1 MLQLLHIE
9 NIAIIERADI
19 SFERGFNAL
28 TGETGAGKSIV
39 IDALGAV
46 LGQRTSR
53 DLIRTGAEKA
63 FVSAV
68 FDGVSADLPALSA
81 CAIAPEED
89 GTLLLQRE
97 VYADGKNVCRV
108 NGRPITVALL
118 REIGGSLLN
127 IHGQHDGAQLLDE
140 QQHLTYLDRFGR
152 TDGQREHYRALFA
165 VMRETQGKIASLKMD
180 EAEKAR
186 RVDSLRHQIEEL
198 ERAELQQGEEE
209 LLVARRNI
217 LRNGEKFIAAVEQAD
232 ISFFEHYSVS
242 GVAVVLVIAL
252 EIMSYMV
259 SVGFV
264 IFSLHVS
271 RDETAEIGN
280 LFDGFGIF
288 FRALWLAILQGLLV
302 FLWSLLLVVPGI
314 IAAYRYRQAL
324 YLLLD
329 HPEKSAWQCL
339 RESGALM
346 RGHKWE
352 LFVLDLSFLGWM
364 LLSAMFAPVTIW
376 LDPYRAITNANYYN
390 RLVGAQGGPRVYEGS
405 FTDIPNDPQS

>member
-1 MLQLLHIE
+1 MDLNRAALKADARRRAAGYHPSPILAALIVFALGLLISTLSSYLMG
-9 NIAIIERADI
+9 AD
-19 SFERGFNAL
+19 RLTTAL
-28 TGETGAGKSIV
+28 TNA
-39 IDALGAV
+39 A
-46 LGQRTSR
+46 QF
-53 DLIRTGAEKA
+53 GAE
-63 FVSAV
+63 
-68 FDGVSADLPALSA
+68 
-81 CAIAPEED
+81 
-89 GTLLLQRE
+89 
-97 VYADGKNVCRV
+97 
-108 NGRPITVALL
+108 
-118 REIGGSLLN
+118 
-127 IHGQHDGAQLLDE
+127 
-140 QQHLTYLDRFGR
+140 
-152 TDGQREHYRALFA
+152 
-165 VMRETQGKIASLKMD
+165 
-180 EAEKAR
+180 
-186 RVDSLRHQIEEL
+186 
-198 ERAELQQGEEE
+198 
-209 LLVARRNI
+209 
-217 LRNGEKFIAAVEQAD
+217 AVEQAY

-242 GVAVVLVIAL
+242 AIAVVLVVAL
-252 EIMSYMV
+252 EIMSYIV

-288 FRALWLAILQGLLV
+288 FRALWLAILQGLFV
-302 FLWSLLLVVPGI
+302 FLWSLLLFVPGI
-314 IAAYRYRQAL
+314 VAAYRYRQAL

-390 RLVGAQGGPRVYEGS
+390 RLVGAQGGPRIYEGS

>member
-1 MLQLLHIE
+1 MDLNRAALKADARRRAAGYHPSPILAALIVFALGLLISTLSSYLMG
-9 NIAIIERADI
+9 AD
-19 SFERGFNAL
+19 RLTTAL
-28 TGETGAGKSIV
+28 TNA
-39 IDALGAV
+39 A
-46 LGQRTSR
+46 QF
-53 DLIRTGAEKA
+53 GAE
-63 FVSAV
+63 
-68 FDGVSADLPALSA
+68 
-81 CAIAPEED
+81 
-89 GTLLLQRE
+89 
-97 VYADGKNVCRV
+97 
-108 NGRPITVALL
+108 
-118 REIGGSLLN
+118 
-127 IHGQHDGAQLLDE
+127 
-140 QQHLTYLDRFGR
+140 
-152 TDGQREHYRALFA
+152 
-165 VMRETQGKIASLKMD
+165 
-180 EAEKAR
+180 
-186 RVDSLRHQIEEL
+186 
-198 ERAELQQGEEE
+198 
-209 LLVARRNI
+209 
-217 LRNGEKFIAAVEQAD
+217 AVEQAY

-242 GVAVVLVIAL
+242 AVAVVLVVVL

-288 FRALWLAILQGLLV
+288 FRALWLAILQGLFV
-302 FLWSLLLVVPGI
+302 FLWSLLLFVPGI
-314 IAAYRYRQAL
+314 VAAYRYRQAL

-390 RLVGAQGGPRVYEGS
+390 RLVGTQGGPRIYEGL